1 MEKDTIYKALWYELV
16 QNFIALK
23 NYFELQIYLNILP
36 GKGNGQFSFF
46 LSDYISINV
55 SPNAPHSAKILSA
68 KTCILSTNVTY
79 FRRRKAQNL
88 ENKDKGISVEVFCGV
103 FCYGYA
109 VGKVSWAMLFE
120 NPAEVEKNHAQLS
133 MKSKTRADDISFN
146 RRHLIKPEVYASGE
160 LLMTIKISENYFT
173 DLKVQSVHRALALLR
188 KWSSPIP
195 NKNSPECPQS
205 YPLHYFRIQRV
216 TTRIISSLTRKM
228 RR

>member
-1 MEKDTIYKALWYELV
+1 M
-16 QNFIALK
+16 
-23 NYFELQIYLNILP
+23 
-36 GKGNGQFSFF
+36 
-46 LSDYISINV
+46 
-55 SPNAPHSAKILSA
+55 
-68 KTCILSTNVTY
+68 
-79 FRRRKAQNL
+79 RKAPNL

-109 VGKVSWAMLFE
+109 VGKFSWAMFFE
-120 NPAEVEKNHAQLS
+120 NPAEVEGNHAQLS

-173 DLKVQSVHRALALLR
+173 DLKLQSVHRALALLR

-205 YPLHYFRIQRV
+205 YPLHYFRILRV